1 MFLSF
6 SHSAHFRVVGV
17 EAISQQL
24 VVMGIRSQS
33 KLDPSSNIVR
43 VLIDMYVDI
52 GDSIALQYGGSEA
65 HKKVNAGR
73 SESNIIPI
81 GKHKE
86 LLTSIRRYYSNA
98 FTDRF
103 KQDAMNLFLG
113 HYIPYLNETPLWEV
127 ESVSGET
134 ILSLSI
140 YAILIFRSTFRTI
153 IFTTFTR
160 RQVKGLF
167 FP

>member
-1 MFLSF
+1 MGSTKQPYRLLTLIPIFT
-6 SHSAHFRVVGV
+6 
-17 EAISQQL
+17 AISQQL

-65 HKKVNAGR
+65 HKKVNTGR
-73 SESNIIPI
+73 AESNIIPI

-103 KQDAMNLFLG
+103 KQGTSCLPILLSAFLRVSHFSSFPDAMNLFLG
-113 HYIPYLNETPLWEV
+113 YYIPYQNETPLWEV
-127 ESVSGET
+127 ESVSGCP
-134 ILSLSI
+134 S
-140 YAILIFRSTFRTI
+140 YY
-153 IFTTFTR
+153 
-160 RQVKGLF
+160 
-167 FP
+167 

>member
-1 MFLSF
+1 MSSFCFTRFL
-6 SHSAHFRVVGV
+6 GV

-65 HKKVNAGR
+65 HKKVNTGR

-113 HYIPYLNETPLWEV
+113 YYIPYLNETPLWEV
-127 ESVSGET
+127 ESVSGESCFP
-134 ILSLSI
+134 IRMFAHFSFFSRFAGLLSAQLP
-140 YAILIFRSTFRTI
+140 LE
-153 IFTTFTR
+153 
-160 RQVKGLF
+160 GG
-167 FP
+167 